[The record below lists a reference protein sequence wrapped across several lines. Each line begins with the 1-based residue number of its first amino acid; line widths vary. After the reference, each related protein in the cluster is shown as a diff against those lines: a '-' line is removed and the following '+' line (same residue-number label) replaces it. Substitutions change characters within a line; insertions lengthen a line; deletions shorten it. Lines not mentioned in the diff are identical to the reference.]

1 MSSRVDSRNSRI
13 CRLALLGVTLTLYA
27 GSAWVNSS
35 GGQGKPL
42 PNGPGKEET
51 RKLCS
56 GCHELDRSIAPRQ
69 DLAGWQQTMNKMV
82 AFGMKATEQETSAV
96 LEYLVKN
103 FPAEE
108 VPKINLNKAK
118 AIELESGL
126 SLKRSQ
132 AAGIIQY
139 RDKHGDFKSIEDLK
153 KVPGVDFAKIEAKK
167 DRLTFEK

>member
-1 MSSRVDSRNSRI
+1 MSSHINSCHSRRW
-13 CRLALLGVTLTLYA
+13 RLALIGVALGLFA

-35 GGQGKPL
+35 AGQGKPL
-42 PNGPGKEET
+42 PDGPGKEET

-82 AFGMKATEQETSAV
+82 AFGMKATERETSAV

-108 VPKINLNKAK
+108 VPRINVNKAK

-132 AAGIIQY
+132 AAAIIQY
-139 RDKHGDFKSIEDLK
+139 RDKHGDFKSIEDMK